1 VEEDIA
7 QPVGVPGENWVRWTR
22 KGDSVF
28 AFVDAGDAETAVRLP
43 FSADKL
49 DNKSARLFGGD
60 SVLVDREGNLK
71 FEQLGNVLRPACIEF
86 QIV

>member
-7 QPVGVPGENWVRWTR
+7 QPIGVPGENWVRWTR

-28 AFVDAGDAETAVRLP
+28 AFVDAGDAETGVRLP

-49 DNKSARLFGGD
+49 DIKSAKLFGGRP
-60 SVLVDREGNLK
+60 VLVDREGSFEL
-71 FEQLGNVLRPACIEF
+71 EQLGNVLRPACIQF
-86 QIV
+86 HVI